1 MPYINLPFLGL
12 NDEKSV
18 QASAQPSP
26 PSRKVVR
33 RAVGTDARLAGPAR
47 LARRVAGALRR
58 RGAIKLLAIKLA
70 ASQESLQEQEERQ
83 FNLLTHYVNSRS
95 RL

>member
-18 QASAQPSP
+18 HPPAQPP
-26 PSRKVVR
+26 PIPRKEAR
-33 RAVGTDARLAGPAR
+33 RAAGTDARRAGPAE
-47 LARRVAGALRR
+47 LVRRVAGALLR

-83 FNLLTHYVNSRS
+83 FNLLTYYVNSRS

>member
-1 MPYINLPFLGL
+1 M
-12 NDEKSV
+12 
-18 QASAQPSP
+18 
-26 PSRKVVR
+26 
-33 RAVGTDARLAGPAR
+33 
-47 LARRVAGALRR
+47 AGALRR